1 LNVSQ
6 QTALAP
12 RTAVAAGSSVAE
24 RLSTYARNDQL
35 LREVLRPGHLRVGL
49 GRVFPSRVDEAAC
62 MVARQLI
69 REDIRSVAVAFP
81 RGRGPQPGLF
91 GLYLA
96 LWRHLLPGQL
106 CGSVLVSTTQSEM
119 SSLFREMMLDGAK
132 FAKLTPGRIVGGTAT
147 VRPLDRSP
155 RVRGISQADGFLL
168 FARPNTLGCV
178 AENVIW
184 AMVVDT
190 VGTAGPPPW
199 AHASAD
205 LDSWTRTWT
214 ANSAA
219 ERKQLWIGELE
230 DSEFTRFCAAHDIP
244 LVTFD
249 WPLIDRLS
257 SDPDRN
263 GVGRVTSV
271 RLTDRARVRPPVS
284 YRIVED
290 ADRDYLAR
298 EVYALL
304 GKFRRLA
311 ETGEEPRVVATA
323 WKLCGLLSR
332 LPCTRQAYDAAT
344 GSARFSES
352 IERMWRTVDSAKS
365 SAFVGHKWK
374 DAYNRYWDPIRS
386 ALRKLIRLQE
396 DEDTCS
402 KYVALIERVG
412 DAQAADERLR
422 IVCQTNAE
430 RTAVKTALREFGV
443 DAGQVS
449 VHSFGARFPH
459 GPERRG
465 TRFVHTNGEH
475 VTLLMGPPPPWRWSV
490 LVTGEEGRVEV
501 LCYRHELARLRTA
514 VQDTERSHETENSAA
529 LNTLGFGE
537 PRLGLPGDDEP
548 VAPAELP
555 GYGRRAEEPSDQWSG
570 EVPPAES
577 RLWEKLVARYGQ
589 ELPEPDST
597 DDVEDTTAG
606 VLSVP
611 YNGMARLVHFTDAAP
626 VFYRADV
633 KVDVVRD
640 GDDDGP
646 GAVPIGELEEGMR
659 IAFLPGGQ
667 RSLVEQVSAVYDER
681 LFLETKM
688 FEPLWERALA
698 LAVANVG
705 IPGLAE
711 LTERTIAAV
720 RSWVTGKNIPQ
731 QDWRFKRVL
740 EASGDDEVLR
750 AQVSLWDYL
759 TATRGP
765 HRVIGRL
772 NRKAIAEVASDE
784 RDQPHLRDLERYVGR
799 DLEDLYDQV
808 ELVTVLSVSSPVPV
822 PLSHCGRPL
831 PDDDPLL
838 RSCT

>member
-1 LNVSQ
+1 VSQ

-12 RTAVAAGSSVAE
+12 STAVAGSSVAD
-24 RLSTYARNDQL
+24 RLMAHARNDRM
-35 LREVLRPGHLRVGL
+35 LRDVLRPGQLRVGL
-49 GRVFPSRVDEAAC
+49 GRVYPSRLDEAVC
-62 MVARQLI
+62 MLARQLI
-69 REDIRSVAVAFP
+69 RADASSVAVAFP
-81 RGRGPQPGLF
+81 RGRGPQAGLL

-96 LWRHLLPGQL
+96 LWRHALPGQL
-106 CGSVLVSTTQSEM
+106 CGSVLVSTTHSEM
-119 SSLFREMMLDGAK
+119 SSLFREMTLDGAR
-132 FAKLTPGRIVGGTAT
+132 FEKLTPGRIVGGTAT

-178 AENVIW
+178 AENVISV
-184 AMVVDT
+184 MVVDT
-190 VGTAGPPPW
+190 VGTAGPPPY
-199 AHASAD
+199 ARASAD
-205 LDSWTRTWT
+205 PDSWTRTWE
-214 ANSAA
+214 ANVAA
-219 ERKQLWIGELE
+219 KRKQLWVGELE
-230 DSEFTRFCAAHDIP
+230 DSDFTRFCAEHDIP

-249 WPLIDRLS
+249 WQLIERLS

-271 RLTDRARVRPPVS
+271 RLTDRAQARPPAS

-290 ADRDYLAR
+290 ADRDYLTR

-304 GKFRRLA
+304 GKFRCLA
-311 ETGEEPRVVATA
+311 KTGEEPKVIATA

-332 LPCTRQAYDAAT
+332 LPCSRQAYDAAT

-386 ALRKLIRLQE
+386 ALRKLIHFQE

-402 KYVALIERVG
+402 KYIALIERVG
-412 DAQAADERLR
+412 DAQAAGEQLR

-443 DAGQVS
+443 EAEQVS
-449 VHSFGARFPH
+449 VHSFGARVPH
-459 GPERRG
+459 GSERRG
-465 TRFVHTNGEH
+465 RRFMHTYGEN
-475 VTLLMGPPPPWRWSV
+475 VTLLTSPPPPWRRSV
-490 LVTGEEGRVEV
+490 LVTGEEGRVEI
-501 LCYRHELARLRTA
+501 LCYRHELTRLRTA
-514 VQDTERSHETENSAA
+514 VQEAERSHETENSDA

-537 PRLGLPGDDEP
+537 PRLGFPGDDEP

-555 GYGRRAEEPSDQWSG
+555 GYGRRAEEPVDEWSG

-611 YNGMARLVHFTDAAP
+611 YNGMARLVRFTDAAP

-633 KVDVVRD
+633 KVDVVRGD
-640 GDDDGP
+640 DDDGP
-646 GAVPIGELEEGMR
+646 GAVPVGELEEGMR

-667 RSLVEQVSAVYDER
+667 RSLVEQVNAVYDER

-688 FEPLWERALA
+688 FEPLWERALV

-705 IPGLAE
+705 ITGLAD
-711 LTERTIAAV
+711 LTERTTAAV

-731 QDWRFKRVL
+731 QDWRFKQVL
-740 EASGDDEVLR
+740 EASGDDEALR
-750 AQVSLWDYL
+750 AQVPLWDYL

-772 NRKAIAEVASDE
+772 NRKAIAEVASDDRE
-784 RDQPHLRDLERYVGR
+784 QPHLRELERYVGR

-808 ELVTVLSVSSPVPV
+808 ELVTVLSVSSPTPV

-838 RSCT
+838 RSCS